1 MLSRIANNLFWM
13 ARYLERAEHMAR
25 FINVNYFSSLD
36 APVTISKPF
45 ILASIQRMNGQ
56 LVDNQTEEEILY
68 QITFDRKNP
77 NSIISSVTFAREN
90 ARSSRDIIST
100 ELWEAINKYYHFV
113 ISYNID
119 AFKKTHL
126 FDFLQQVNSM
136 NMVIKG
142 RIDSTLIHNNVWD
155 IIKVG
160 LHVERAVQVIRAL
173 QTKFEDIKELDR
185 NDRSIAVNS
194 HQLAT
199 LLRGLESFDMSRK
212 HYKKA
217 PTIENSVEFLFL
229 NPDFPRSYLFCLQ
242 RINLHLNRISPAKF
256 AARNSAEYLASKNL
270 CKLQYTSIEEVL
282 EDFEEK
288 LNLYLGLTNDLARK
302 IETQYLI

>member
-1 MLSRIANNLFWM
+1 M
-13 ARYLERAEHMAR
+13 ARYVERAEHMAR

-36 APVTISKPF
+36 APVTISKSF
-45 ILASIQRMNGQ
+45 ILAAIQRMNGQ
-56 LVDNQTEEEILY
+56 LVDKQSEEEILY

-77 NSIISSVTFAREN
+77 NSIINSVTFAREN

-113 ISYNID
+113 ISYNVE

-126 FDFLQQVNSM
+126 FDFLQHVNSM

-160 LHVERAVQVIRAL
+160 LHIERAIQVIRAL
-173 QTKFEDIKELDR
+173 QTKFEDIKELDSK
-185 NDRSIAVNS
+185 DRSIAVNS

-229 NPDFPRSYLFCLQ
+229 NPDFPRSYLYCLQ
-242 RINLHLNRISPAKF
+242 RIHLHLNRISTAKF
-256 AARNSAEYLASKNL
+256 ASPDSAEYLTSKYL
-270 CKLQYTSIEEVL
+270 SKLQYTEVDEILEE
-282 EDFEEK
+282 FEVK
-288 LNLYLGLTNDLARK
+288 LNHYLGLTFELAKK
-302 IETQYLI
+302 IESQYLI